1 MLFQGKLIRMMGVP
15 EVEVD
20 EVLENARK
28 DLRIA
33 GFDEEERRSRR
44 MLDRPSGPIQ
54 LPQGAYIF
62 CEFHTLQLPGVE
74 VLLML
79 GFSFV

>member
-1 MLFQGKLIRMMGVP
+1 MPFQGKPIRMMGVP

-20 EVLENARK
+20 EVLEIAKK
-28 DLRIA
+28 DLRIV

-44 MLDRPSGPIQ
+44 MLDRSYRPIQ

-62 CEFHTLQLPGVE
+62 CDFRTLQLPGVE

>member
-1 MLFQGKLIRMMGVP
+1 MPFQGKPIRMMGVP

-20 EVLENARK
+20 EVLEIAKK

-33 GFDEEERRSRR
+33 GFDEEERRSRW

-62 CEFHTLQLPGVE
+62 CEFRTLQLPGVE

-79 GFSFV
+79 GFFFV